1 MLSYRIVGPK
11 KAKLDEALDS
21 LKEKQAL
28 LAEAQAKLAELN
40 MTLQKLQKEYEEK
53 LEQKEELNRKAE
65 LLKLKLERAA
75 TLVDCLAGE
84 RQRWDQ
90 TVKVLDLKYTFL
102 PGDCLLATA
111 FVSYTGPFVSAYR
124 DDLIVMWHKLVC
136 CLIVKMFFFYPNFLD
151 VHFGNSNFGRF

>member
-1 MLSYRIVGPK
+1 MNKIKNHDQGEKNSNLHFIVF
-11 KAKLDEALDS
+11 
-21 LKEKQAL
+21 
-28 LAEAQAKLAELN
+28 
-40 MTLQKLQKEYEEK
+40 QKLSSIHGANSTSRWRNVTKQCIDRLSNYVIVTSNDDSVVYKIEPRYF
-53 LEQKEELNRKAE
+53 KAE

-84 RQRWDQ
+84 RQRWEQ

-124 DDLIVMWHKLVC
+124 DDLIVMWHKLVGC
-136 CLIVKMFFFYPNFLD
+136 FIVLCQN
-151 VHFGNSNFGRF
+151 N